1 MPEEGY
7 PYNFYTEICY
17 PSGYIKRYIFNGT
30 RFINKD
36 RIYDTEI
43 PLPEKLRN
51 FKANIVIL
59 DFKPWTIRFDST
71 NNNSFRYISWKNK
84 EMSETPDLIINSGT
98 VIAKEINK
106 AYGGQEVSFT
116 FKNNEYEY
124 VVTYE
129 QIQYN
134 RRNDI
139 TPISLIIKRDNTIL
153 MSIKPVER

>member
-1 MPEEGY
+1 MDVRVRGSLAGVVAPPPSKSQAHRLLICAALGSRDCRVACSALNDDLVATMNCMNSLGDNIEYKDGCLLVPEEGY

-59 DFKPWTIRFDST
+59 DFKPFI
-71 NNNSFRYISWKNK
+71 
-84 EMSETPDLIINSGT
+84 
-98 VIAKEINK
+98 
-106 AYGGQEVSFT
+106 SFT
-116 FKNNEYEY
+116 SHK
-124 VVTYE
+124 
-129 QIQYN
+129 
-134 RRNDI
+134 
-139 TPISLIIKRDNTIL
+139 IK
-153 MSIKPVER
+153 K